1 LRNPFTTFRI
11 QIVVFMLI
19 TLFVTALVLSL
30 VNQRL
35 ERRTT
40 SQVEEY
46 IQAITLANDLVYQS
60 FSSGAYLYEL
70 ANNPEKSSLV
80 VNDTS
85 IIRNILLVEDDGKV
99 YDSTVREDIGR
110 QLRPEFRDVPLLRRG
125 DLSFDGEKTSG
136 DQLRTMSSTVITDKG
151 KRSIVVVISMDRL
164 QHVKDSVS
172 QIRLATLISV
182 GVALILLIAWFS
194 RRATRPIA
202 QLAEGARRV
211 AIGDLDFDV
220 PVVRGDEIGTLSQT
234 FNEMIADLRRKKDLE
249 EQLRRAEQS
258 AVVGR
263 LASGIAHEIRNPL
276 NFINLSID
284 HLRASFAQGGEPA
297 SILAMIK
304 DEIGR
309 LNRMVNDFLSYGR
322 PARLKLREV
331 DVRLLIGELVNLLS
345 AKATEQSVSMEVEVE
360 GEGEGVTTIQA
371 DAEQLKTCFSNL
383 MINAIQAMPAGGK
396 LTVTLRPSEDE
407 LQIDVSDTGAGIPP
421 AELEQIFE
429 PYYSTKETGIGLG
442 LPLTRK
448 IIEEHGGSVEVTSE
462 PAVGATFTV
471 TLPRVSPGSLEGSES
486 GSMRV
491 TAGRE

>member
-1 LRNPFTTFRI
+1 MRNPFTTFRV

-35 ERRTT
+35 EQETT
-40 SQVEEY
+40 SQVDEY
-46 IQAITLANDLVYQS
+46 IQAITLANDLVFQS
-60 FSSGAYLYEL
+60 FSSGVYLFEL

-80 VNDTS
+80 VNNTS
-85 IIRNILLVEDDGKV
+85 IIRNILLVEEDGKV

-110 QLRPEFRDVPLLRRG
+110 QLRQEFREVPQLRRG
-125 DLSFDGEKTSG
+125 DLGFEGENTNG
-136 DQLRTMSSTVITDKG
+136 DQLRIMTSTLTTDKG

-164 QHVKDSVS
+164 QHIKDSVS
-172 QIRLATLISV
+172 RVRLATLIGV
-182 GVALILLIAWFS
+182 GVGLILLIAWYS

-220 PVVRGDEIGTLSQT
+220 PVVRRDEIGNLSQT

-249 EQLRRAEQS
+249 EQLRRVEQS

-322 PARLKLREV
+322 PARLKVRDV
-331 DVRLLIGELVNLLS
+331 DLRLLIGELVTLLT
-345 AKATEQSVSMEVEVE
+345 AQATEQVVAIEVAVE
-360 GEGEGVTTIQA
+360 GDGTTTIQG
-371 DAEQLKTCFSNL
+371 DPEQLKTCFSNL

-396 LTVTLRPSEDE
+396 LTVTLRPSEE
-407 LQIDVSDTGAGIPP
+407 EMKIDVADTGAGIPP
-421 AELEQIFE
+421 GELEQIFE

-448 IIEEHGGSVEVTSE
+448 IIEEHGGSIEVTSE

-471 TLPRVSPGSLEGSES
+471 TLPRVIPESLRGVES
-486 GSMRV
+486 GSMRAI
-491 TAGRE
+491 AGRE